1 MWSCPNNSIRGCQ
14 LKTFVDT
21 LDLSIAF
28 PDTPTRYG
36 YRSANTLDFAI
47 INNFHFPYN
56 INSLAELSS
65 DHNPV
70 ILNFSLL
77 PQFIMTTLG
86 QLPPAGQPLKIT

>member
-1 MWSCPNNSIRGCQ
+1 MWNCPNNSIRGCQ

-21 LDLSIAF
+21 RSQHCISRH
-28 PDTPTRYG
+28 PTRYG

-77 PQFIMTTLG
+77 QFIMTTLG